1 MFRTQNPLT
10 HGLRRA
16 VLAVTLFAASAL
28 PFAAEANP
36 RIVVD
41 AGSLKVL
48 DHEMAFRKWYPA
60 SLTKLMTAYVTF
72 RAIKAGELRLD
83 SLVTMSKRAAA
94 QPASKMYY
102 KPGQQLTLDSAL
114 KILLVKSAND
124 VAVAIAETVGGSQ
137 ENFVARMN
145 AEAARI
151 GMNNSHFINP
161 NGLPGKGQYTTA
173 RDLALLTVMLKRE
186 FPEYSDY
193 FKLEGIDTGKRQY
206 PNYNLLI
213 GRFEGADGMKTGF
226 ICASGFNQVTSATR
240 NGRTIISVV
249 LGTESLAARADLSA
263 DLLQKAF
270 VSGGNGPRID
280 QLPPDADASLDVADI
295 SADICS
301 KKGAQVRSESRDEVG
316 RMKLLSPYVHEMDHE
331 PVFVFA
337 GLIPGSEPAQ
347 PEKTPGKNKG
357 GKNKGDKNTAEKGK
371 DGKNKK
377 NRAKQEASS
386 DLGDATV
393 PVPRPKPT
401 KG

>member
-1 MFRTQNPLT
+1 MFVTKIPLT
-10 HGLRRA
+10 QGLRHA
-16 VLAVTLFAASAL
+16 VLAVTLFAAGTI

-48 DHEMAFRKWYPA
+48 DQEMAFRKWYPA

-72 RAIKAGELRLD
+72 RALRAGEVRLD

-114 KILLVKSAND
+114 KLLLVKSAND
-124 VAVAIAETVGGSQ
+124 IAVAISETIAGSQ

-151 GMNNSHFINP
+151 GMDGSHFVNP

-173 RDLALLTVMLKRE
+173 RDMALLAVMLKRE
-186 FPEYSDY
+186 FPEYADY
-193 FKLEGIDTGKRQY
+193 FKLEGVDTGKKKY

-213 GRFEGADGMKTGF
+213 GRFDGADGMKTGF

-240 NGRTIISVV
+240 EGRTVISVV

-263 DLLQKAF
+263 DLLQRAF
-270 VSGGNGPRID
+270 VSPVKGPRID
-280 QLPPDADASLDVADI
+280 QLPADADSALGVADI

-301 KKGAQVRSESRDEVG
+301 QKGAKVRSESRDEVG
-316 RMKLLSPYVHEMDHE
+316 RMKLLSPYVHEMTRE
-331 PVFVFA
+331 PVFTFA
-337 GLIPGSEPAQ
+337 GLIPGSEPA
-347 PEKTPGKNKG
+347 KDDGK
-357 GKNKGDKNTAEKGK
+357 
-371 DGKNKK
+371 GKNKK
-377 NRAKQEASS
+377 NGGKQQQP
-386 DLGDATV
+386 DLGDISV
-393 PVPRPKPT
+393 PVPLPRPS